1 MNEQRKHLKWAGEG
15 LKIKSFT
22 DGDDFKSF
30 IVKEID
36 LRTSYVYTSS
46 RDDAFAQHYRGLF

>member
-1 MNEQRKHLKWAGEG
+1 MNEQRKHLKWVREG

-36 LRTSYVYTSS
+36 LRTGS

>member
-1 MNEQRKHLKWAGEG
+1 MNEQRKHLKWAREG

-22 DGDDFKSF
+22 DGDDFKSV

-36 LRTSYVYTSS
+36 LRVRTSS

>member
-1 MNEQRKHLKWAGEG
+1 MNEQRKLLKWAREG

-36 LRTSYVYTSS
+36 LRVRTTSS